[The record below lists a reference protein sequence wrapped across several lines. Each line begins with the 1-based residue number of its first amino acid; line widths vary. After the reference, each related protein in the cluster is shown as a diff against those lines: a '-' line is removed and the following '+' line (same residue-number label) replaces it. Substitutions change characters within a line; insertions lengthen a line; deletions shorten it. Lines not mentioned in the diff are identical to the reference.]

1 MNTQPDD
8 LQELWR
14 KEKAEPGAVPVK
26 AGVLPP
32 DPAPGKAEVD
42 RLRRSV
48 RRDGWLK
55 IGALLFLLAAIPQF
69 SGRFGV
75 GVFGVLGFS
84 LLAVALGIVQV
95 AWSGSWREENSAL
108 PLADALAADLE
119 LWRRRRFGLALLLG
133 ATPALAW
140 QIYQLAYLAMNP
152 GSSSRLANLIFLTAG
167 GPLLWLLASW
177 RQWARLEAWLLQI
190 GQALAAFDEEAAA
203 RYLQARQRAGRRT
216 ALILALMLLL
226 LFAGVVFYWL
236 AAR

>member
-1 MNTQPDD
+1 MNPQRDN
-8 LQELWR
+8 LQELWQA
-14 KEKAEPGAVPVK
+14 EKRDTKNVSNVAGSLLPDIPQGRAEA
-26 AGVLPP
+26 
-32 DPAPGKAEVD
+32 D

-55 IGALLFLLAAIPQF
+55 IGALLFLLAAFPLF
-69 SGRFGV
+69 AGRFGA
-75 GVFGVLGFS
+75 GVIGVLAFS

-95 AWSGSWREENSAL
+95 AWSGSWREKNSAL
-108 PLADALAADLE
+108 PLANALAADLE
-119 LWRRRRFGLALLLG
+119 LWRRRRLGLALLLG

-152 GSSSRLANLIFLTAG
+152 GSSDRLANLLFLTAG

-190 GQALAAFDEEAAA
+190 GQALAAFDEETAANYLLA
-203 RYLQARQRAGRRT
+203 RKRASRRT

-226 LFAGVVFYWL
+226 LVAGVVFYWL
-236 AAR
+236 SV